1 MNVFLDA
8 LSDAW
13 SQMTGTLAFVAQAFG
28 ENWRTGLAALLD
40 APAALFYVVGVVAV
54 LALVLRGLTAEN
66 RVGYRRGRF
75 LSANEKIF
83 LRTLDAALGR
93 NYRAFAQVRLAELAN
108 PADSANVH
116 LRRRALNAVM
126 AKSVDFVICDVL
138 TLDPVAVIEVDDRSH
153 LLPERRDRD
162 AFVNAVF
169 AEIGLPILRVKAQ
182 RTYSVAE
189 FRDLFA
195 RIGPV
200 RPTSISRST
209 FMRTLH
215 RRRPSRWRDRGLCA
229 SAGLRTHAVGGAW
242 IRLGDR
248 ARDRA

>member
-13 SQMTGTLAFVAQAFG
+13 SQMAGTLAYVAQAFG
-28 ENWRTGLAALLD
+28 ENWRTGLAALL
-40 APAALFYVVGVVAV
+40 ARPAALFYVVGVVAV
-54 LALVLRGLTAEN
+54 LVLAFSGLMIGS

-93 NYRAFAQVRLAELAN
+93 NFRAFAQVRLAELAN

-169 AEIGLPILRVKAQ
+169 AEIGLPLLRVKAQ

-195 RIGPV
+195 RVSLSVQP
-200 RPTSISRST
+200 PT
-209 FMRTLH
+209 H
-215 RRRPSRWRDRGLCA
+215 GAPS
-229 SAGLRTHAVGGAW
+229 
-242 IRLGDR
+242 
-248 ARDRA
+248 

>member
-8 LSDAW
+8 LSAAW
-13 SQMTGTLAFVAQAFG
+13 SQMTGTLAYVAQAFG
-28 ENWRTGLAALLD
+28 ENWRIGLATLL
-40 APAALFYVVGVVAV
+40 ARPAALFYVVGVVAV

-93 NYRAFAQVRLAELAN
+93 GYRAFAQVRLAELAN

-138 TLDPVAVIEVDDRSH
+138 TLDPVAAIEVDDRSH
-153 LLPERRDRD
+153 LLPERRGRD

-169 AEIGLPILRVKAQ
+169 AEIGLPLLRVKAQ

-195 RIGPV
+195 RVDPSV
-200 RPTSISRST
+200 RP
-209 FMRTLH
+209 
-215 RRRPSRWRDRGLCA
+215 P
-229 SAGLRTHAVGGAW
+229 THGAP
-242 IRLGDR
+242 L
-248 ARDRA
+248 

>member
-13 SQMTGTLAFVAQAFG
+13 GQMSGTLAFVAQAFG
-28 ENWRTGLAALLD
+28 ENWRTGFAALLD
-40 APAALFYVVGVVAV
+40 RPTALFYLVGVVAV
-54 LALVLRGLTAEN
+54 LTLTFSGLTVGS
-66 RVGYRRGRF
+66 RVGYQRGRF
-75 LSANEKIF
+75 LSANENGF

-108 PADSANVH
+108 PAKSADVH

-138 TLDPVAVIEVDDRSH
+138 TLDPVAAIEVDDRSH
-153 LLPERRDRD
+153 LLPGRRDRD

-169 AEIGLPILRVKAQ
+169 AEIGLPLLRVKAQ

-195 RIGPV
+195 RADLSVP
-200 RPTSISRST
+200 P
-209 FMRTLH
+209 
-215 RRRPSRWRDRGLCA
+215 PSQGQP
-229 SAGLRTHAVGGAW
+229 S
-242 IRLGDR
+242 
-248 ARDRA
+248 

>member
-13 SQMTGTLAFVAQAFG
+13 GQMTGTLAFIVQAFG

-40 APAALFYVVGVVAV
+40 RPAALFYVVGAVAV
-54 LALVLRGLTAEN
+54 LVLALSGLTAGKRIN
-66 RVGYRRGRF
+66 YRRGRF

-83 LRTLDAALGR
+83 LRTLDAALGC

-108 PADSANVH
+108 PAESANDQ

-138 TLDPVAVIEVDDRSH
+138 TLDPVAAIEVDDRSH

-169 AEIGLPILRVKAQ
+169 AEIGLPLLRVKAQ
-182 RTYSVAE
+182 RSYSVAE
-189 FRDLFA
+189 LRA
-195 RIGPV
+195 
-200 RPTSISRST
+200 
-209 FMRTLH
+209 
-215 RRRPSRWRDRGLCA
+215 LCA
-229 SAGLRTHAVGGAW
+229 RADVFPLPQPQGAPS
-242 IRLGDR
+242 
-248 ARDRA
+248 

>member
-1 MNVFLDA
+1 MTVFLDA
-8 LSDAW
+8 LLDAW
-13 SQMTGTLAFVAQAFG
+13 GQMTGTFAFVAQAFG
-28 ENWRTGLAALLD
+28 ENWRTGLASLLD
-40 APAALFYVVGVVAV
+40 RPTALFYLMGFVAV
-54 LALVLRGLTAEN
+54 LAALVLSGLTARN

-75 LSANEKIF
+75 LGANEKIF

-126 AKSVDFVICDVL
+126 AKSVDFVNCDVL

-169 AEIGLPILRVKAQ
+169 AEIGLPLLRVKAQ

-195 RIGPV
+195 RMDLFVP
-200 RPTSISRST
+200 P
-209 FMRTLH
+209 
-215 RRRPSRWRDRGLCA
+215 PSQ
-229 SAGLRTHAVGGAW
+229 GAPS
-242 IRLGDR
+242 
-248 ARDRA
+248 